1 MPTILTSIFGN
12 RNSRILKKYTK
23 TVQKINSYSES
34 FKKMNDADFPTK
46 TLELK
51 NRIAQGASTDDI
63 LPEAFAAVKEAAN
76 RIWGITPFDVQLL
89 GGIILHTGKIAEMRT
104 GEGKTLTATFPAYLN
119 ALTGK
124 GVHVITVNDYLAKRD
139 SEKMGKLFSFL
150 GLTTGCNIAGLNHL
164 QKKDAYNADIT
175 YGTNNEFGF
184 DYLRDNMVFE
194 LQDKAQRELNY
205 AIIDEVDSILIDEA
219 RTPLI
224 ISGAAEQASDIYTQ
238 IDFIPRALKPGVR
251 KDMNKDFIESEDYII
266 DLKSRQVH
274 LTEQG
279 HERAEQMMVELGILS
294 EQDSLYST
302 ENLSLLLHLQ
312 AALKAHTLFQ
322 LNQHYIV
329 HEGEVK
335 IVDEHTGRIMEGRRW
350 SEGLHQAIEAKE
362 GVNILPENVTQATIT
377 LQNYFRMYNKL
388 SGMTG
393 TADTEAYE
401 FNDIYGLE
409 TIVIPTNKPIKR
421 KDYLDQVFVS
431 SAGKFKAIIEDVK
444 ENHEKGRPV
453 LIGTGSI
460 ENNELLSEVLTKAGL
475 KHEILNAKQHE
486 RESEIIAQAGKSG
499 AITIATN
506 MAGRGTDIILGGNID
521 PEIEKINADETL
533 SDETKKMF
541 IAELKEQWKKDN
553 AFVLS
558 QGGLHIVGTER
569 HESRRI
575 DNQLRGRAGRQG
587 DPGSSRF
594 YISFDDPLLK
604 VFAGSKAIDAL
615 KRLRLSDDEA
625 IQHPLVSRNLE
636 SAQRRV
642 EGHNYDIRKQLLE
655 YDSVTNEQ
663 RRAIYSQRNEI
674 LHADHNFIKEMAVQ
688 MIEESLQRQLDYYVP
703 RESSYEQW
711 DLEGLKNVLSQEY
724 DCLIDLKELSEQLNL
739 SPVDL
744 HNKIIEIVLYVYNN
758 KETWLNPEIL
768 RDLERKIIL
777 ECLDR
782 EWREQISALDY
793 LRTGIHLRGYAQK
806 DPKQEYKREA
816 LKLFKNMLGNVKQEV
831 SRYLLSIQPLVQDEE
846 NKTLE
851 TDTANS

>member
-1 MPTILTSIFGN
+1 
-12 RNSRILKKYTK
+12 
-23 TVQKINSYSES
+23 
-34 FKKMNDADFPTK
+34 
-46 TLELK
+46 
-51 NRIAQGASTDDI
+51 
-63 LPEAFAAVKEAAN
+63 
-76 RIWGITPFDVQLL
+76 
-89 GGIILHTGKIAEMRT
+89 
-104 GEGKTLTATFPAYLN
+104 
-119 ALTGK
+119 
-124 GVHVITVNDYLAKRD
+124 
-139 SEKMGKLFSFL
+139 
-150 GLTTGCNIAGLNHL
+150 
-164 QKKDAYNADIT
+164 
-175 YGTNNEFGF
+175 
-184 DYLRDNMVFE
+184 
-194 LQDKAQRELNY
+194 
-205 AIIDEVDSILIDEA
+205 
-219 RTPLI
+219 
-224 ISGAAEQASDIYTQ
+224 
-238 IDFIPRALKPGVR
+238 
-251 KDMNKDFIESEDYII
+251 
-266 DLKSRQVH
+266 
-274 LTEQG
+274 
-279 HERAEQMMVELGILS
+279 
-294 EQDSLYST
+294 
-302 ENLSLLLHLQ
+302 
-312 AALKAHTLFQ
+312 
-322 LNQHYIV
+322 
-329 HEGEVK
+329 
-335 IVDEHTGRIMEGRRW
+335 
-350 SEGLHQAIEAKE
+350 
-362 GVNILPENVTQATIT
+362 
-377 LQNYFRMYNKL
+377 
-388 SGMTG
+388 MTG

-409 TIVIPTNKPIKR
+409 TIVVPTNKPIKR
-421 KDYLDQVFVS
+421 RDYLDQVFVS
-431 SAGKFKAIIEDVK
+431 SEGKFKAIIDDVK
-444 ENHEKGRPV
+444 ENNQKGRPV

-460 ENNELLSEVLTKAGL
+460 ENNELLSNILTTSGL
-475 KHEILNAKQHE
+475 KHEILNAKQHD
-486 RESEIIAQAGKSG
+486 RESEIIAQAGKPG

-506 MAGRGTDIILGGNID
+506 MAGRGTDIILGGNIE

-541 IAELKEQWKKDN
+541 IAELKEKWKKDN

-604 VFAGSKAIDAL
+604 IFAGSKAIEAL

-642 EGHNYDIRKQLLE
+642 ESHNYDIRKQLLE
-655 YDSVTNEQ
+655 YDGVTNEQ

-674 LHADHNFIKEMAVQ
+674 LHADHDFVKELAIQ
-688 MIEESLQRQLDYYVP
+688 MIEESLQRQLDYHIP

-711 DLEGLKNVLSQEY
+711 DLNGLSNVLTQEY
-724 DCLIDLKELSEQLNL
+724 DCLIDLKELSEQLNFSL
-739 SPVDL
+739 IDL
-744 HNKIIEIVLYVYNN
+744 HKKVIEIVLFVYKN

-782 EWREQISALDY
+782 EWREQLSALDY